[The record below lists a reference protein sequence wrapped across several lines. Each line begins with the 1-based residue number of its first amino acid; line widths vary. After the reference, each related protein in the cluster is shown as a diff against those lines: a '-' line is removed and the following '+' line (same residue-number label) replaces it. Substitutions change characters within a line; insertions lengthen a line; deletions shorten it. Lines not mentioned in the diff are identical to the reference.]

1 MNSDPPWCKYVNE
14 DTECED
20 SLAKEMCIKACRKL
34 EGNYFD
40 TFICKFYKCMK
51 HLNSS
56 VKSQLSF
63 VFLGTHSESSDTGH
77 PSMGAD
83 ELNQETAYAK
93 INIEEHV
100 GQAMVIQQFLEK
112 FDATGKIVALS
123 LT

>member
-1 MNSDPPWCKYVNE
+1 MRAENSKVIFLIHLFV
-14 DTECED
+14 
-20 SLAKEMCIKACRKL
+20 S
-34 EGNYFD
+34 
-40 TFICKFYKCMK
+40 FIK

-112 FDATGKIVALS
+112 FDATGKIVAYHS
-123 LT
+123 CKTSR